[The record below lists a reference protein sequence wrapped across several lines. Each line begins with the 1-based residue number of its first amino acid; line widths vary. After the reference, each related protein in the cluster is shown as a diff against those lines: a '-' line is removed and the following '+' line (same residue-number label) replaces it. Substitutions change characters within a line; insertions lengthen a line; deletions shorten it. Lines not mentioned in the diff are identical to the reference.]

1 MNPTAAQNEY
11 VERVGRWWE
20 SVSGSRSA
28 GRILGWLMICEPP
41 HRSAAQLVEELHLS
55 AGSVSTQTTVLER
68 IGFVERVT
76 FPGDRVTY
84 YQLPEGVWV
93 ELMRTELQRIE
104 EMRGLAAA
112 ATDVLPQERSDR
124 VEDLDRVALFFHEE
138 WPGLMERLVRKVEKE
153 RR

>member
-1 MNPTAAQNEY
+1 
-11 VERVGRWWE
+11 
-20 SVSGSRSA
+20 
-28 GRILGWLMICEPP
+28 
-41 HRSAAQLVEELHLS
+41 
-55 AGSVSTQTTVLER
+55 
-68 IGFVERVT
+68 VERVT